1 MNHLCTLDGIQ
12 HLHWQIIKS
21 VLSSLLLIP
30 ILSFS
35 HDLWHYSQDSE
46 QIFIIFFALT
56 LFGTSLMLTFIQAL
70 QLNYQKLDTHIERKY
85 HRWIELYQSVP
96 LLFFTGLIIAFST
109 RTFA

>member
-1 MNHLCTLDGIQ
+1 MNHLCTLDSIQ

-35 HDLWHYSQDSE
+35 HDLWHYSQKSE

-70 QLNYQKLDTHIERKY
+70 QLNYRKLDTHIERKY